1 MKKIIKIKESEL
13 RRMISESVK
22 RILNENDA
30 DLNQYVPKK
39 AFRTVEKINN
49 ELRELK
55 EMTGEEYPE
64 LLDTSTG
71 SETFFKII
79 SDVTIENG
87 CLKWTEESTETWK
100 KDRISQ
106 ERWNLVRYDEEEG
119 YWFDDYDFKD
129 QIKYIRGGIKKAIK
143 YFREYNIEWDDD
155 ENKRENFL
163 GNL

>member
-1 MKKIIKIKESEL
+1 MKKTIRLTESEL
-13 RRMISESVK
+13 RRMIIESVK
-22 RILNENDA
+22 RIINENDS
-30 DLNQYVPKK
+30 DLNQYIPKK

-71 SETFFKII
+71 SEIFFKII

-87 CLKWTEESTETWK
+87 CLKWMEESNETWRS
-100 KDRISQ
+100 DRISQ
-106 ERWNLVRYDEEEG
+106 EKWNLVRYDEEEG
-119 YWFDDYDFKD
+119 YWFDEYDFKD
-129 QIKYIRGGIKKAIK
+129 QIKYIRSGIKKAIK
-143 YFREYNIEWDDD
+143 YFKEYNIEWDDD
-155 ENKRENFL
+155 ENKREDFL

>member
-1 MKKIIKIKESEL
+1 MKKIIRLRESEL
-13 RRMISESVK
+13 RRMIVESVK
-22 RILNENDA
+22 RIINENDS
-30 DLNQYVPKK
+30 DLNQYIPKK

-64 LLDTSTG
+64 LLDTSSGT
-71 SETFFKII
+71 EIFFKIF

-87 CLKWTEESTETWK
+87 CLKWMEESSDNWRN
-100 KDRISQ
+100 DGISQ
-106 ERWNLVRYDEEEG
+106 EKWNLVRYDEEEG
-119 YWFDDYDFKD
+119 YWFDEYAFKD
-129 QIKYIRGGIKKAIK
+129 QISYIRSGIKKAIK
-143 YFREYNIEWDDD
+143 YFKEYNPEWDDD

>member
-1 MKKIIKIKESEL
+1 MKKVIRLRESEL
-13 RRMISESVK
+13 RRMISESIR
-22 RILNENDA
+22 RILNEDDS

-39 AFRTVEKINN
+39 AFRTVEKVNN

-55 EMTGEEYPE
+55 ELTGEEYPE
-64 LLDTSTG
+64 LLDTSSG
-71 SETFFKII
+71 SEIFFKII
-79 SDVTIENG
+79 SDVRIEDG
-87 CLKWTEESTETWK
+87 CLKWTEESNEIWK

-106 ERWNLVRYDEEEG
+106 ESWNLVRYDEEEG

-129 QIKYIRGGIKKAIK
+129 QIKYLRGGIKKAIK
-143 YFREYNIEWDDD
+143 YFKEYNIEWDDD

>member
-1 MKKIIKIKESEL
+1 MKRVIRLRESEL
-13 RRMISESVK
+13 RRIISESVR
-22 RILNENDA
+22 RILNEDDS

-39 AFRTVEKINN
+39 AFRTVEKVNN

-55 EMTGEEYPE
+55 ELTGEEYPE
-64 LLDTSTG
+64 LLDTSSG
-71 SETFFKII
+71 SEIFFKII

-87 CLKWTEESTETWK
+87 CLKWTEESNETWK

-106 ERWNLVRYDEEEG
+106 EKWNLVRYDEEEG

-129 QIKYIRGGIKKAIK
+129 QIKYLRGGIRKAIK
-143 YFREYNIEWDDD
+143 YFKEYNIEWDDD